1 MCGVFAFHG
10 GGCVADNRVVKVTL
24 RAQIAEYKKSMQEA
38 AQATETAAQKSKR
51 ELAELEDQLQEIA
64 DASQLVGR
72 SLVVAGTAMVGATA
86 MAVKAAAEWE
96 SAWAGV
102 TKTVD
107 GTPEQLAELE
117 QGLRDL
123 TGVLPASHTEIAA
136 VAEAAGQLGI
146 QTDNVT
152 AFTKTMIDLGETTNL
167 SANDAATSLARFTNI
182 MGTSQDEVSNLGSA
196 LVGLGNNYATTEA
209 EIMAMSMRLAG
220 AGRQIGL
227 SEGDVLGLATALSSV
242 GIEAEAG
249 GSAISKVMIDIAAS
263 VDAGGERL
271 GQFAE
276 IAGMRADEF
285 AKKWKTEPAEALA
298 AFVKGL
304 SEAEAQGSSTIG
316 VLADLG
322 ITEVRMRDALL
333 RSSAAADM
341 FAGAMEK
348 GNEEFELNNALTAE
362 AAKRYETVESKI
374 AIAGNAIK
382 DAAISFGEVFLPMVA
397 GAAEAV
403 TNFANFLGDLPEPL
417 KVAVAALGGV
427 AGVVALIGGAAL
439 LAIPQVARF
448 KESLQ
453 ILGITGGAVRGGL
466 SGVSR
471 FLMGPW
477 GIAIGLAVTT
487 IGALNRAAQEGA
499 ATAAELENAVVNVSD
514 ATELLRT
521 GDQGFWFSEL
531 DSVIDDVDTFRAALE
546 NMSNNNWFD
555 DNEESTALANSFKNI
570 SSALGPLVTSDLP
583 AAQNAFKTLAERY
596 ELTGLEQAMML
607 EKMPEYRDA
616 LIKQATALGINLT
629 GLSETERAY
638 RLVELATGD
647 TIPLIERFNEALE
660 GDSVMGVV
668 ESMTAFGFAAAGVKP
683 AADKAVDGTDAV
695 TEGLGEVE
703 AAAESA
709 EDRIA
714 RLSDI
719 IRGFGDT
726 ELDAREAARRLEQ
739 AYDDLAD
746 SVYDNGTTL
755 DVTTQAGR
763 DNEDA
768 LDAIAKAARDNAA
781 AIFENT
787 GSQEEATLA
796 MQLGRDEL
804 IRSLEQFGIT
814 GAEAEAYAD
823 KLGLIPENIAT
834 DAEFRTLAAEQAMEA
849 WVAKWSGTRIY
860 FDVVAN
866 TSPVAVPS
874 GGSLVNYRGNMITD
888 GSVEA
893 FARGGF
899 PSGVY
904 SGVNGGLHK
913 FAEKEKGVKWE
924 AYISGREADR
934 DRNIGIAYES
944 LRRMGVNGGG
954 GSTTTVS
961 APITVQAVPGM
972 SEEQVGLAAAEKLN
986 YALRG

>member
-1 MCGVFAFHG
+1 M
-10 GGCVADNRVVKVTL
+10 ADNRVVKVTL
-24 RAQIAEYKKSMQEA
+24 RAQIAEYKKGMQEA
-38 AQATETAAQKSKR
+38 AQATETAAQKSRR
-51 ELAELEDQLQEIA
+51 ELQELEDQLQEVQ
-64 DASQLVGR
+64 DASQMVGR
-72 SLVVAGTAMVGATA
+72 ALVVAGTAMVGATA

-107 GTPEQLAELE
+107 GTDAQLSTLE

-123 TGVLPASHTEIAA
+123 TGVLPASHEEIAA

-146 QTDNVT
+146 ETESVT
-152 AFTKTMIDLGETTNL
+152 SFTKTMIDLGETTNL
-167 SANDAATSLARFTNI
+167 SSDQAATSLARFMNI
-182 MGTSQDEVSNLGSA
+182 MGTSQSEVSRLGSA

-209 EIMAMSMRLAG
+209 EIMEMSMRLAG

-227 SEGDVLGLATALSSV
+227 SEGEVLGLATSLSSV

-263 VDAGGERL
+263 VANGGDRL
-271 GQFAE
+271 EQFADV
-276 IAGMRADEF
+276 AGMGADEF
-285 AKKWKTEPAEALA
+285 AKKWRSAPAEALS

-304 SEAEAQGSSTIG
+304 SNAESQGSSTLG
-316 VLADLG
+316 VLEDLG

-333 RSSAAADM
+333 RSSAAADL
-341 FAGAMEK
+341 FAGAMAQ

-382 DAAISFGEVFLPMVA
+382 DAAISFGEVLLPVVA
-397 GAAEAV
+397 AAAEGVAD
-403 TNFANFLGDLPEPL
+403 FAKFMGGLPEPL
-417 KVAVAALGGV
+417 KVAVTILGGV

-453 ILGITGGAVRGGL
+453 ILGITGGAVRSGL
-466 SGVSR
+466 GGVSR

-477 GIAIGLAVTT
+477 GIAIGLAVTA
-487 IGALNRAAQEGA
+487 IGALSRAAEEGA
-499 ATAAELENAVVNVSD
+499 ATQAELENAVVNVSD

-521 GDQGFWFSEL
+521 GDKGFWFSEL
-531 DSVIDDVDTFRAALE
+531 DSVIDDVDEFRAALE

-583 AAQNAFKTLAERY
+583 AAQKAFKTLAERY
-596 ELTGLEQAMML
+596 ELTVREQAMML

-616 LIKQATALGINLT
+616 LIQQATALGINLT

-647 TIPLIERFNEALE
+647 TIPLVERFNEALE

-668 ESMTAFGFAAAGVKP
+668 ESMAAFGFAAAGVKDDS
-683 AADKAVDGTDAV
+683 DKAVDGLDGV
-695 TEGLGEVE
+695 EDGLGGVE
-703 AAAESA
+703 EAAESA

-719 IRGFGDT
+719 IRGFGSVT
-726 ELDAREAARRLEQ
+726 LDAREAARRLEQ

-781 AIFENT
+781 AILENT
-787 GSQEEATLA
+787 GSQEQATAA
-796 MQLGRDEL
+796 MQLGREEL
-804 IRSLEQFGIT
+804 IRQLEQFGIT
-814 GAEAEAYAD
+814 GAEADAYAD
-823 KLGLIPENIAT
+823 KLGLIPSNITT
-834 DAEFRTLAAEQAMEA
+834 DAEFRKMAAEAAIEA

-866 TSPVAVPS
+866 TSPIAVPS
-874 GGSLVNYRGNMITD
+874 GGSV
-888 GSVEA
+888 A
-893 FARGGF
+893 HFAGGMYSNGVQEFATGGF

-904 SGVNGGLHK
+904 DGVNGGIHK

-924 AYISGREADR
+924 AYISGRAADR
-934 DRNIGIAYES
+934 DRNVGIAFES

>member
-24 RAQIAEYKKSMQEA
+24 RAQIAEYKKGMQEA
-38 AQATETAAQKSKR
+38 AQATETAAQKSRR
-51 ELAELEDQLQEIA
+51 ELGELEDQLQEVEE
-64 DASQLVGR
+64 ASQMVGR
-72 SLVVAGTAMVGATA
+72 ALLVAGTAMVGATA

-107 GTPEQLAELE
+107 GTDAQLSTLE

-123 TGVLPASHTEIAA
+123 TGVLPASHEEIAA

-146 QTDNVT
+146 ETESVT
-152 AFTKTMIDLGETTNL
+152 SFTKTMIDLGETTNL
-167 SANDAATSLARFTNI
+167 SSDQAATSLARFMNI
-182 MGTSQDEVSNLGSA
+182 MGTSQSEVSRLGSA

-209 EIMAMSMRLAG
+209 EIMEMSMRLAG

-227 SEGDVLGLATALSSV
+227 SEGEVLGLATSLSSV

-263 VDAGGERL
+263 VANGGDRL
-271 GQFAE
+271 EQFADV
-276 IAGMRADEF
+276 AGMGADEF
-285 AKKWKTEPAEALA
+285 AKKWRSAPAEALS

-304 SEAEAQGSSTIG
+304 SNAESQGSSTLG
-316 VLADLG
+316 VLEDLG

-333 RSSAAADM
+333 RSSAAADL
-341 FAGAMEK
+341 FAGAMDQ
-348 GNEEFELNNALTAE
+348 GNKEFEANNALTAE

-382 DAAISFGEVFLPMVA
+382 DAAISFGEVLLPVVA
-397 GAAEAV
+397 AAAEGVAD
-403 TNFANFLGDLPEPL
+403 FAKFMGGLPEPL
-417 KVAVAALGGV
+417 KVAVTILGGV

-453 ILGITGGAVRGGL
+453 ILGITGGAVRSGL
-466 SGVSR
+466 GGVSR
-471 FLMGPW
+471 FL
-477 GIAIGLAVTT
+477 
-487 IGALNRAAQEGA
+487 IGALSRAAEEGA
-499 ATAAELENAVVNVSD
+499 ATQAELENAVVNVSD

-521 GDQGFWFSEL
+521 GDKGFWFSEL
-531 DSVIDDVDTFRAALE
+531 DSVIDDVDEFRAALE

-583 AAQNAFKTLAERY
+583 AAQKAFKTLAERY
-596 ELTGLEQAMML
+596 ELTVREQAMML

-616 LIKQATALGINLT
+616 LIQQATALGINLT

-647 TIPLIERFNEALE
+647 TIPLVERFNEALE

-668 ESMTAFGFAAAGVKP
+668 ESMAAFGFAAAGVKDDS
-683 AADKAVDGTDAV
+683 DKAVDGLDGV
-695 TEGLGEVE
+695 EDGLGGVE
-703 AAAESA
+703 EAAESA

-719 IRGFGDT
+719 IRGFGSV

-781 AIFENT
+781 AILENT
-787 GSQEEATLA
+787 GSQEQATAA
-796 MQLGRDEL
+796 MQLGREEL
-804 IRSLEQFGIT
+804 IRQLEQFGIT
-814 GAEAEAYAD
+814 GAEADAYAD
-823 KLGLIPENIAT
+823 KLGLIPSNITT
-834 DAEFRTLAAEQAMEA
+834 DAEFRKMAAEAAIEA

-866 TSPVAVPS
+866 TSPIAVPS
-874 GGSLVNYRGNMITD
+874 GGRVAYYQGGMVTD
-888 GSVEA
+888 GVQE
-893 FARGGF
+893 FATGGF
-899 PSGVY
+899 PSGIY
-904 SGVNGGLHK
+904 DGVDGGIHK
-913 FAEKEKGVKWE
+913 FAEREKGVKWE
-924 AYISGREADR
+924 AYISGRAADR
-934 DRNIGIAYES
+934 DRNVGIAFES
-944 LRRMGVNGGG
+944 LRRMGVNAGAQ
-954 GSTTTVS
+954 SVNLD
-961 APITVQAVPGM
+961 GM
-972 SEEQVGLAAAEKLN
+972 SITGTLAIGGDGLARIIDGRIQSADSAS
-986 YALRG
+986 ARVITQGRR

>member
-1 MCGVFAFHG
+1 M
-10 GGCVADNRVVKVTL
+10 ADNRVVKVTL
-24 RAQIAEYKKSMQEA
+24 RAQIAEYKKGMQEA
-38 AQATETAAQKSKR
+38 AQATETAAQKSRR
-51 ELAELEDQLQEIA
+51 ELGELEDQLQEVEE
-64 DASQLVGR
+64 ASQMVGR
-72 SLVVAGTAMVGATA
+72 ALLVAGTAMVGATA

-107 GTPEQLAELE
+107 GTDAQLSTLE

-123 TGVLPASHTEIAA
+123 TGVLPASHEEIAA

-146 QTDNVT
+146 ETESVT
-152 AFTKTMIDLGETTNL
+152 SFTKTMIDLGETTNL
-167 SANDAATSLARFTNI
+167 SSDQAATSLARFMNI
-182 MGTSQDEVSNLGSA
+182 MGTSQSEVSRLGSA

-209 EIMAMSMRLAG
+209 EIMEMSMRLAG

-227 SEGDVLGLATALSSV
+227 SEGEVLGLATSLSSV

-263 VDAGGERL
+263 VANGGDRL
-271 GQFAE
+271 EQFADV
-276 IAGMRADEF
+276 AGMGADEF
-285 AKKWKTEPAEALA
+285 AKKWRSAPAEALS

-304 SEAEAQGSSTIG
+304 SNAESQGSSTLG
-316 VLADLG
+316 VLEDLG

-333 RSSAAADM
+333 RSSAAADL
-341 FAGAMEK
+341 FAGAMDQ
-348 GNEEFELNNALTAE
+348 GNKEFEANNALTAE

-382 DAAISFGEVFLPMVA
+382 DAAISFGEVLLPVVA
-397 GAAEAV
+397 AAAEGVAD
-403 TNFANFLGDLPEPL
+403 FAKFMGGLPEPL
-417 KVAVAALGGV
+417 KVAVTILGGV
-427 AGVVALIGGAAL
+427 AGGVALIGGAAL

-453 ILGITGGAVRGGL
+453 ILGITGGAVRSGL
-466 SGVSR
+466 GGVSR

-477 GIAIGLAVTT
+477 GIAIGLAVTA
-487 IGALNRAAQEGA
+487 IGALSRAAEEGA
-499 ATAAELENAVVNVSD
+499 ATQAELENAVVNVSD

-521 GDQGFWFSEL
+521 GDKGFWFSEL
-531 DSVIDDVDTFRAALE
+531 DSVIDDVDEFRAALE

-583 AAQNAFKTLAERY
+583 AAQKAFKTLAERY
-596 ELTGLEQAMML
+596 ELTVREQAMML

-616 LIKQATALGINLT
+616 LIQQATALGINLT

-647 TIPLIERFNEALE
+647 TIPLVERFNEALE

-668 ESMTAFGFAAAGVKP
+668 ESMAAFGFAAAGVKDDS
-683 AADKAVDGTDAV
+683 DKAVDGLDGV
-695 TEGLGEVE
+695 EDGLGGVE
-703 AAAESA
+703 EAAESA

-719 IRGFGDT
+719 IRGFGSV

-781 AIFENT
+781 AILENT
-787 GSQEEATLA
+787 GSQEQATAA
-796 MQLGRDEL
+796 MQLGREEL
-804 IRSLEQFGIT
+804 IRQLEQFGIT
-814 GAEAEAYAD
+814 GAEADAYAD
-823 KLGLIPENIAT
+823 KLGLIPSNITT
-834 DAEFRTLAAEQAMEA
+834 DAEFRKMAAEAAIEA

-866 TSPVAVPS
+866 TSPIAVPS
-874 GGSLVNYRGNMITD
+874 GGSV
-888 GSVEA
+888 A
-893 FARGGF
+893 HFAGGMYSNGVQEFATGGF
-899 PSGVY
+899 PSGIY
-904 SGVNGGLHK
+904 DGVNGGIHK

-924 AYISGREADR
+924 AYISGRAADR
-934 DRNIGIAYES
+934 DRNVGIAFES